1 METYLIVIGRTSIIQ
16 SLVESAL
23 PLVFEAYDEA
33 IEDGVA
39 APIVVLVDCEDELGG
54 EIARGWL
61 GDDAIDDAIAAQ
73 AAAENAPNES
83 DPTTVLARA
92 IAWDDARG
100 DLAAAFPYLKPI
112 LDGKLATDA
121 VFVVGITAGGASAL
135 TAPWDARP

>member
-1 METYLIVIGRTSIIQ
+1 MVPEDDPLELQQ

-33 IEDGVA
+33 VEAGVA
-39 APIVVLVDCEDELGG
+39 TPIIVLVDCEDELGG

-73 AAAENAPNES
+73 VSLENAPTES
-83 DPTTVLARA
+83 DPTTVFARA
-92 IAWDDARG
+92 IGWDEARG
-100 DLAAAFPYLKPI
+100 ELSAAFPYLTPV
-112 LDGKLATDA
+112 LDGAPPEDG
-121 VFVVGITAGGASAL
+121 VFVIGVTAGGASAL

>member
-1 METYLIVIGRTSIIQ
+1 MAPEDDPLELQQ

-54 EIARGWL
+54 AIARGWL

-73 AAAENAPNES
+73 AAADSAPNES

-92 IAWDDARG
+92 IAWDEARG
-100 DLAAAFPYLKPI
+100 ELAAAFPYLKPI
-112 LDGKLATDA
+112 LDGKLPADG

>member
-1 METYLIVIGRTSIIQ
+1 MSPADDPLELQQ

-33 IEDGVA
+33 VEAGVA

-73 AAAENAPNES
+73 VASEDAPDEG
-83 DPTTVLARA
+83 DPTTVFARA
-92 IAWDDARG
+92 IAWDDARD

-112 LDGKLATDA
+112 LDG
-121 VFVVGITAGGASAL
+121 
-135 TAPWDARP
+135 